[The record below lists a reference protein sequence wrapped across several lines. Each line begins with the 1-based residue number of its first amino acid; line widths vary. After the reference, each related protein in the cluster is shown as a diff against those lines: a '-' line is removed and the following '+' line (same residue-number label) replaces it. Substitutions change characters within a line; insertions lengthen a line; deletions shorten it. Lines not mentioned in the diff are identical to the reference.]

1 MPLSNSNLRRYTPPT
16 CTLEIAAKT
25 SPLSRFV
32 GQSVLKNLRFELR
45 FDDPR
50 QPDDQR
56 VTIRGDEIELEML
69 CEAVNSYV
77 QHFLESSSTQQLL
90 ISRTPRAGSGSTVH
104 DNLSQDSLASP
115 ASSVTN
121 SDAIASRSL
130 YQEPGKLDDSALDPK
145 LKLNPKR
152 RSLKAR
158 SLATDIYLE
167 PKGLLAHNL
176 ILGHLANE
184 ESGPFVNLSV
194 TQLFDLATALDEYA
208 AEAVALP
215 KLNVLSG
222 KKAPPAWAGTAAA
235 VVLAV
240 GVTAATVKYFDQPKN
255 QPVATTAN
263 QPPSPTPPPTPATPV
278 PTASIT
284 LLPTPTV
291 PSPLAT
297 APILPPPS
305 RVNIP
310 STPSPLNLPLGNQGS
325 TNSSLGNQRP
335 TTIIGV
341 NPSEPATNRP
351 NRPDIP
357 VFTGGAATRPSSIT
371 PSPTV
376 AISKR
381 NPSPSP
387 SPSAPAADNAPPA
400 QAPTRTPKPGI
411 PETAPSLPDL
421 PSLNPS
427 PSTASN
433 SDNPSIPPAT
443 TRTASPTGETNQ
455 SASAQTD
462 TGDKNTL
469 FDRIPQVGEVRDYLQ
484 ERWKPPSGLTQI
496 LEYYVFLN
504 PNGTVERI
512 IPINS
517 AAVENLN
524 RTNIPTPGESFVS
537 AVQGEGNPKIR
548 VVFNPDGK
556 VQTFYEGRER

>member
-56 VTIRGDEIELEML
+56 VTIRGDQIELEML
-69 CEAVNSYV
+69 CEAVNSYI
-77 QHFLESSSTQQLL
+77 QHFLESSSTQELL
-90 ISRTPRAGSGSTVH
+90 ISGTPRAGSGSTPH

-115 ASSVTN
+115 ASSVIN

-130 YQEPGKLDDSALDPK
+130 YSEPGKLDDSALSPNLQRK
-145 LKLNPKR
+145 PKR

-176 ILGHLANE
+176 ILGHLGTE

-208 AEAVALP
+208 VEAVALP
-215 KLNVLSG
+215 TLNVLSW
-222 KKAPPAWAGTAAA
+222 KKSPPAWAGTAAA

-240 GVTAATVKYFDQPKN
+240 GVTAATVKYFDQPKK
-255 QPVATTAN
+255 QPVATTAG
-263 QPPSPTPPPTPATPV
+263 QQPSPTPPPTPATPV
-278 PTASIT
+278 PTAPIT

-291 PSPLAT
+291 PSPLST

-325 TNSSLGNQRP
+325 TNSSLANQRP

-351 NRPDIP
+351 NRSDIP
-357 VFTGGAATRPSSIT
+357 VFTDGSATRPSSIP

-381 NPSPSP
+381 NPSPS
-387 SPSAPAADNAPPA
+387 APAAGKAPPEP
-400 QAPTRTPKPGI
+400 APTRTTKPGI
-411 PETAPSLPDL
+411 PETAPSLPNL

-427 PSTASN
+427 PSKASN
-433 SDNPSIPPAT
+433 SDNSSIPPAT
-443 TRTASPTGETNQ
+443 SRTASPTAETNQ
-455 SASAQTD
+455 SASVPTD

-484 ERWKPPSGLTQI
+484 QRWKPPSGLTQI

>member
-69 CEAVNSYV
+69 CEAVNSYI
-77 QHFLESSSTQQLL
+77 QHFLESPSTQQLL
-90 ISRTPRAGSGSTVH
+90 ISGTPRASSGLTAH

-115 ASSVTN
+115 ASSVMN
-121 SDAIASRSL
+121 SDAIASGSL
-130 YQEPGKLDDSALDPK
+130 YSELGKLDDSALEPN
-145 LKLNPKR
+145 LKRNSKR

-215 KLNVLSG
+215 KLNALSW

-278 PTASIT
+278 PTAPVT

-357 VFTGGAATRPSSIT
+357 VFSGGAADRPSSILPT
-371 PSPTV
+371 PTV

-387 SPSAPAADNAPPA
+387 SADKAPPA
-400 QAPTRTPKPGI
+400 QASTRTPKPGI

-433 SDNPSIPPAT
+433 SESASVPPAPART
-443 TRTASPTGETNQ
+443 TSPSNNTNQ
-455 SASAQTD
+455 AASSPTD

-484 ERWKPPSGLTQI
+484 ERWKPPSGLSQI
-496 LEYYVFLN
+496 LEYYIFLN

>member
-1 MPLSNSNLRRYTPPT
+1 M
-16 CTLEIAAKT
+16 
-25 SPLSRFV
+25 
-32 GQSVLKNLRFELR
+32 
-45 FDDPR
+45 
-50 QPDDQR
+50 
-56 VTIRGDEIELEML
+56 ELEML
-69 CEAVNSYV
+69 CEAVNSYI
-77 QHFLESSSTQQLL
+77 QNFLESSSTQQLL
-90 ISRTPRAGSGSTVH
+90 ISGTPRASSGSTPH
-104 DNLSQDSLASP
+104 DNLSQNSLASP
-115 ASSVTN
+115 TSSVIN

-130 YQEPGKLDDSALDPK
+130 YQEPGKLDDSTLDPN
-145 LKLNPKR
+145 LKRNPKR

-208 AEAVALP
+208 SDAVALP
-215 KLNVLSG
+215 NLNPLSW

-263 QPPSPTPPPTPATPV
+263 QPPSPTPPLAPATPV
-278 PTASIT
+278 PTPAIT

-351 NRPDIP
+351 NRSDIP
-357 VFTGGAATRPSSIT
+357 VFTGGGAGRPNSMAPT
-371 PSPTV
+371 PTV

-381 NPSPSP
+381 NPSS
-387 SPSAPAADNAPPA
+387 SSSAPTADKAPPA
-400 QAPTRTPKPGI
+400 QAPRQTTKPGI

-433 SDNPSIPPAT
+433 SDNSSIPPAT
-443 TRTASPTGETNQ
+443 TRTASPTADTNQ
-455 SASAQTD
+455 AASAPTEM
-462 TGDKNTL
+462 GDKNTL
-469 FDRIPQVGEVRDYLQ
+469 FDRIPQVGEVREYLQ

-496 LEYYVFLN
+496 LEYYIFLN

>member
-50 QPDDQR
+50 QPDEQR
-56 VTIRGDEIELEML
+56 VTIRGDDMELELL
-69 CEAVNSYV
+69 CEAVNSYI
-77 QHFLESSSTQQLL
+77 QNFLESSSTQQLL
-90 ISRTPRAGSGSTVH
+90 ISGTPRASSGLTAH
-104 DNLSQDSLASP
+104 DNLSQDSFASP
-115 ASSVTN
+115 ASSVIN

-130 YQEPGKLDDSALDPK
+130 DQKSGKLDDSALDSNFQ
-145 LKLNPKR
+145 LKPKR

-184 ESGPFVNLSV
+184 ESGPCVNLSV

-215 KLNVLSG
+215 KLNALSW

-263 QPPSPTPPPTPATPV
+263 QTPSPTPPPTPATPV
-278 PTASIT
+278 PTAPIT

-310 STPSPLNLPLGNQGS
+310 STPSPLNLPLGNQAS

-335 TTIIGV
+335 TSIIGV

-357 VFTGGAATRPSSIT
+357 VFSGGAAGRPSSMAPT
-371 PSPTV
+371 PTV

-381 NPSPSP
+381 SP
-387 SPSAPAADNAPPA
+387 SPSAPAADKAPSE
-400 QAPTRTPKPGI
+400 QAPTRTPKRGI
-411 PETAPSLPDL
+411 PETAPSLPNL
-421 PSLNPS
+421 PSLNPDT
-427 PSTASN
+427 STASN
-433 SDNPSIPPAT
+433 SSDNSSIPPST
-443 TRTASPTGETNQ
+443 TRTASPTAEINQ
-455 SASAQTD
+455 SAAAPSD
-462 TGDKNTL
+462 TGDKSTL

>member
-90 ISRTPRAGSGSTVH
+90 ISRTPRAGSGSTPH

-115 ASSVTN
+115 ASSVMN

-130 YQEPGKLDDSALDPK
+130 YSEPGKLDDSALDSN
-145 LKLNPKR
+145 LKRNPKR

-215 KLNVLSG
+215 KLNALSW

-263 QPPSPTPPPTPATPV
+263 QPPSPTPPPAPATPV
-278 PTASIT
+278 PTPAIT

-341 NPSEPATNRP
+341 NPSEPATNPP

-357 VFTGGAATRPSSIT
+357 VFSGGAAGRPSSIL

-387 SPSAPAADNAPPA
+387 SAPAADKAPPA
-400 QAPTRTPKPGI
+400 EAPRQTTKPGI
-411 PETAPSLPDL
+411 PETAPSLPNL

-433 SDNPSIPPAT
+433 SDNSSTPPAD
-443 TRTASPTGETNQ
+443 TNQ
-455 SASAQTD
+455 SAAAPTEM
-462 TGDKNTL
+462 GDKNTL
-469 FDRIPQVGEVRDYLQ
+469 FDRIPQVGQVRDYLQ

-496 LEYYVFLN
+496 LEYYIFLN

>member
-32 GQSVLKNLRFELR
+32 GQSILKNLRFELR

-69 CEAVNSYV
+69 CEAVNNYI

-90 ISRTPRAGSGSTVH
+90 MAGTPRASSGLTVH
-104 DNLSQDSLASP
+104 DHLSQDSLAAP
-115 ASSVTN
+115 ASSVSN
-121 SDAIASRSL
+121 SEAIASRSL
-130 YQEPGKLDDSALDPK
+130 YSESGKLDDSGLDPN

-176 ILGHLANE
+176 ILGHLATE
-184 ESGPFVNLSV
+184 ESGSCVNLSV

-208 AEAVALP
+208 AEAIALP
-215 KLNVLSG
+215 KLNALSW
-222 KKAPPAWAGTAAA
+222 KKAPPPWAGTAAA
-235 VVLAV
+235 VLLAV

-255 QPVATTAN
+255 QPVATTAG
-263 QPPSPTPPPTPATPV
+263 QSPSPTPPPTPATPV
-278 PTASIT
+278 PTDPT
-284 LLPTPTV
+284 PLPTPTV
-291 PSPLAT
+291 PSPLST

-310 STPSPLNLPLGNQGS
+310 STPSPLNFPLGNQGS
-325 TNSSLGNQRP
+325 TNSPPGNQRP

-341 NPSEPATNRP
+341 NPSEPGINRP
-351 NRPDIP
+351 NRPDNP
-357 VFTGGAATRPSSIT
+357 VSLGGSAARPSSLAPT
-371 PSPTV
+371 PTV

-381 NPSPSP
+381 NPAPST
-387 SPSAPAADNAPPA
+387 DKAPPE
-400 QAPTRTPKPGI
+400 QAPTRTTKPGI
-411 PETAPSLPDL
+411 PETAPSLPNL
-421 PSLNPS
+421 PSLNPAT
-427 PSTASN
+427 STASN
-433 SDNPSIPPAT
+433 SGNPSTPPSAT
-443 TRTASPTGETNQ
+443 RAASPTTETNQ
-455 SASAQTD
+455 SASAPTEA
-462 TGDKNTL
+462 GGNNTL

-484 ERWKPPSGLTQI
+484 QRWKPPSGLTQI